1 MRALLA
7 ATAALLVAA
16 TLAGCGVTPPSPTP
30 DTNDDAQLLQ
40 LKQSAGIADCPAG
53 QTSDGGL
60 PDKTLQC
67 LGGGRAV
74 DLSTLKGPVLINFWA
89 STCGPCRDEMPALE
103 QFHQKYGDRLPV
115 LGVDTQDTIA
125 KIALQTAQIRGVT
138 YPLLA
143 DPSGAL
149 QGTPLTY
156 HFLPTTYLL
165 KPDGTIT
172 HVSTGGMKDEAA
184 VEQKVE
190 AALGKPLGSLT

>member
-1 MRALLA
+1 MRRLLA
-7 ATAALLVAA
+7 VLPLLGALAA
-16 TLAGCGVTPPSPTP
+16 CGVTPPSPTP
-30 DTNDDAQLLQ
+30 PDNDDAQLLQ
-40 LKQSAGIADCPAG
+40 LKQTAGIADCPPA
-53 QTSDGGL
+53 QTDRGGL
-60 PDKTLQC
+60 PDTTLQC

-74 DLSTLKGPVLINFWA
+74 DLATLKGPVLINFWA

-103 QFHQKYGDRLPV
+103 QFHRKYGDRLPV

-143 DPSGAL
+143 DPTGAL
-149 QGTPLTY
+149 QGTPLSY

-165 KPDGTIT
+165 KADGTVT
-172 HVSTGGMKDEAA
+172 HVSTGGMKTESA

-190 AALGKPLGSLT
+190 AALGEPLGSLT